1 MTTALS
7 RAVFD
12 VSFSRL
18 RTALLAAAS
27 TSLLVGLSGSAQ
39 AASCAT
45 TAGADSCIITLF
57 DVGDLQNG
65 QADVDTIRFNDPVN
79 PLSVSANQFGTGTP
93 PIVPVTFFNFEAAE
107 VVAGSILTITDTSL
121 ATTVHFTQSLTW
133 TVTGVLSIGG
143 TGLDAIGNSSAV
155 TVNGNLDVNANETI
169 GSLDG
174 SGVVSLFGASVL
186 TAGGSAATNLTYSGF
201 LSGTGGFTKAG
212 TRKLTLT
219 ANSGFTGNTTVSG
232 GTLEIAN
239 AGAIDQSS
247 SVTITSGELTG
258 IANYTI
264 NAPLTITAGRL
275 TGNAIINGYV
285 TSNGGLQPGN
295 TSIPPGGTVENP
307 GQDMGSIRINGNYT
321 ATGTGAYTG
330 MFINIDAAAPAG
342 GTPGTTHDFL
352 DINGDITGTIPTGF
366 SVASFLAAPTGA
378 ATTGNGIQVIRVT
391 GASSANDF
399 KQNGALN
406 AGEYQYLLKHV
417 PDYVG
422 GEGADGFFLHSAARD
437 EIVAQA
443 AILSSGQSMVRNCH
457 RDDQRIP
464 DSPKGATYG
473 RAWVG
478 YRQGSTDFGTDTG
491 IDASAD
497 FSCTTGGM
505 DWRMGHGWFGGVSGG
520 FGSVTGDVQ
529 TPAGN
534 GSIEGNSR
542 AIEAFASFTSSA
554 LFVNLSGGYVD
565 MDWIFNG
572 ALMPAIAAKTSGFLG
587 SAQAGVALDLDPL
600 AVKLIGGLSYDGT
613 ECSDACMGIATTQ
626 DTGLIEAKGTVRF
639 DGVGMGGAIRPWAA
653 VSLSDV
659 ISDGIN
665 TVSMGTQSI
674 SADTNSQLLSIDAGL
689 QGYLDQNFALFIDG
703 GYHQSLSVNVTGYK
717 AGIGLK
723 MYW

>member
-1 MTTALS
+1 
-7 RAVFD
+7 
-12 VSFSRL
+12 
-18 RTALLAAAS
+18 
-27 TSLLVGLSGSAQ
+27 
-39 AASCAT
+39 
-45 TAGADSCIITLF
+45 
-57 DVGDLQNG
+57 
-65 QADVDTIRFNDPVN
+65 
-79 PLSVSANQFGTGTP
+79 
-93 PIVPVTFFNFEAAE
+93 
-107 VVAGSILTITDTSL
+107 
-121 ATTVHFTQSLTW
+121 
-133 TVTGVLSIGG
+133 
-143 TGLDAIGNSSAV
+143 
-155 TVNGNLDVNANETI
+155 
-169 GSLDG
+169 
-174 SGVVSLFGASVL
+174 
-186 TAGGSAATNLTYSGF
+186 
-201 LSGTGGFTKAG
+201 
-212 TRKLTLT
+212 
-219 ANSGFTGNTTVSG
+219 
-232 GTLEIAN
+232 
-239 AGAIDQSS
+239 
-247 SVTITSGELTG
+247 
-258 IANYTI
+258 
-264 NAPLTITAGRL
+264 
-275 TGNAIINGYV
+275 
-285 TSNGGLQPGN
+285 
-295 TSIPPGGTVENP
+295 
-307 GQDMGSIRINGNYT
+307 
-321 ATGTGAYTG
+321 
-330 MFINIDAAAPAG
+330 
-342 GTPGTTHDFL
+342 
-352 DINGDITGTIPTGF
+352 
-366 SVASFLAAPTGA
+366 
-378 ATTGNGIQVIRVT
+378 
-391 GASSANDF
+391 
-399 KQNGALN
+399 
-406 AGEYQYLLKHV
+406 
-417 PDYVG
+417 VG
-422 GEGADGFFLHSAARD
+422 GGGADGFFLHSAARD